1 MITRQQAK
9 SQSNELS
16 RLERVALGD
25 EDPSRIQQTV
35 SAPGHESKPVV
46 RNKDKVWF
54 ATCLL
59 VFLGLGGCVVLLG
72 RPVAFLEPERA
83 VRIQGFLRGAMAM
96 VAALALAHAVDV
108 YGARQIPNAA
118 SRFNL
123 RRIVRLL
130 TGVVLALIALSVLFS
145 NWYSTVISLG
155 LISLVLG
162 FALQTPISSLIG
174 WVYILVRVPYRV
186 GDRIQMGSAR
196 GDVIDVSYLDTT
208 LWEFGG
214 DYLSTDHPSGRII
227 KFPNTR
233 VLSEPVFNY
242 SWPLFPYIWN
252 EIKFHI
258 AYQSDLEFV
267 ATTMQQ
273 VTAAEI
279 GESMKEKVKIY
290 RQLLS
295 QTPVDQLD
303 VQEQPTVLFRASE
316 NASLEAIVR
325 YLVPPKEAGK
335 VKTALTRKLLVSL
348 NAAPDRVL
356 FPKSNAR

>member
-1 MITRQQAK
+1 MA
-9 SQSNELS
+9 
-16 RLERVALGD
+16 LED

-35 SAPGHESKPVV
+35 SATGHEAKPIV

-59 VFLGLGGCVVLLG
+59 GFLGLGGGIVLLG
-72 RPVAFLEPERA
+72 HPVAFLEPDNA
-83 VRIQGFLRGAMAM
+83 LRIQGYLRGAMAM
-96 VAALALAHAVDV
+96 VVVLALAHAVDV
-108 YGARQIPNAA
+108 YAVGRIPDTA

-123 RRIVRLL
+123 RRVVRLL
-130 TGVVLALIALSVLFS
+130 AGLMLALIALSALFA

-162 FALQTPISSLIG
+162 FALQTPISSFIG

-186 GDRIQMGSAR
+186 GDRIQMGAAR

-227 KFPNTR
+227 KFPNAR
-233 VLSEPVFNY
+233 VLNEPVFNY

-258 AYQSDLEFV
+258 AYESDLEFV

-290 RQLLS
+290 RDLLS
-295 QTPVDQLD
+295 KTPVNQLD
-303 VQEQPTVLFRASE
+303 VHEQPTVLFRASE
-316 NASLEAIVR
+316 NTWLEAIVR
-325 YLVPPKEAGK
+325 YLVHPKEAGK
-335 VKTALTRKLLVSL
+335 VKTDLTRKLLVRL

>member
-1 MITRQQAK
+1 MA
-9 SQSNELS
+9 
-16 RLERVALGD
+16 LED

-35 SAPGHESKPVV
+35 SAPGQELKPAV

-54 ATCLL
+54 ATYLL

-72 RPVAFLEPERA
+72 RPVAFLDSSSA

-96 VAALALAHAVDV
+96 VAVLALAHAVDV
-108 YGARQIPNAA
+108 YAVGRIPNAA

-130 TGVVLALIALSVLFS
+130 TGLVLALIALSALLA
-145 NWYSTVISLG
+145 NWYSTAISLG
-155 LISLVLG
+155 LLSLVLG

-186 GDRIQMGSAR
+186 GDRIQMGEAR

-227 KFPNTR
+227 KFPNAR
-233 VLSEPVFNY
+233 VLNEPVFNY

-258 AYQSDLEFV
+258 AYESDLEFV

-279 GESMKEKVKIY
+279 GESMKEKIKLY
-290 RQLLS
+290 RELLS
-295 QTPVDQLD
+295 KTPVNQLD
-303 VQEQPTVLFRASE
+303 VHEQPTVLFRASE
-316 NASLEAIVR
+316 NTWLEAIVR
-325 YLVPPKEAGK
+325 YLVHPKEAGK
-335 VKTALTRKLLVSL
+335 VKTELTRKLLISL